1 MTNRHTPTG
10 IIFYY
15 LEKMQSESA
24 RSSRITRWLQHTNG
38 FWFSLYATL
47 AAFCLYTCIFAFR
60 KTYTV
65 GTFEGLSYWGVTYKS
80 WMVIAQVIGYGL
92 AKFAGTKLI
101 SELKSTFRVRGILI
115 MTAIAGISW
124 FFFAITPPPY
134 NIVFLFTNG
143 LPLGMGWGLVFSY
156 LEGRRF
162 TEVLG
167 AGVSV
172 SFIFSSGFAKSIG
185 GFVMKF
191 WGVSEYWMPFVSAC
205 IFLLPLLIF
214 LWLLNQLPPPDA
226 LDEELRTKR
235 QPMNFA
241 ERKKFLL
248 AFAPGLI
255 LLILTYT
262 LLTAFRDFRD
272 NYSADV
278 WKILG
283 YGNSPEIFTK
293 TETPIT
299 LAILI
304 IMGSIMFIRSNRN
317 AFLINQAIV
326 LCGMLLVGV
335 ATFLFD
341 TGVISATPWM
351 IMLGMGLYLGYVPF
365 NSILFDRMIATFKY
379 VSTVGFLIYLA
390 DAFGYLGSV
399 GVLLYKELGQPSL
412 SWLDFFIHAGYIM
425 SVAGSILVIAA
436 MIYFHFRHRQWS
448 KT

>member
-1 MTNRHTPTG
+1 MRPG
-10 IIFYY
+10 
-15 LEKMQSESA
+15 A
-24 RSSRITRWLQHTNG
+24 ITQWLGRTNG
-38 FWFSLYATL
+38 FLFSLYATL

-65 GTFEGLSYWGVTYKS
+65 GTFEGYAYLGVSYKS
-80 WMVIAQVIGYGL
+80 WMVIAQVIGYGI
-92 AKFAGTKLI
+92 AKFAGIKLI
-101 SELKSTFRVRGILI
+101 SELKSSFRVRGILM
-115 MTAIAGISW
+115 MTVIAGLSW
-124 FFFAITPPPY
+124 LFFAITPPPY
-134 NIVFLFTNG
+134 NIIFLFTNG

-172 SFIFSSGFAKSIG
+172 SFIFSSGFAKSVG

-191 WGVSEYWMPFVSAC
+191 WGISEYWMPFVSAC
-205 IFLLPLLIF
+205 IFLLPLLFF
-214 LWLLNQLPPPDA
+214 LWMLNQLPPPDT

-235 QPMNFA
+235 QPMNRD

-248 AFAPGLI
+248 TFAPGLV
-255 LLILTYT
+255 LLVLTYM

-278 WKILG
+278 WKTLG

-299 LAILI
+299 LAVLI
-304 IMGSIMFIRSNRN
+304 IMGSIMFVRSNRN
-317 AFLINQAIV
+317 AFMINQLIV

-341 TGVISATPWM
+341 HGLIQATPWM
-351 IMLGMGLYLGYVPF
+351 TMLGMGLYLGYVPF

-399 GVLLYKELGQPSL
+399 GILLYKELGQPRL
-412 SWLDFFIHAGYIM
+412 SWLDFFIHAGYVM
-425 SVAGSILVIAA
+425 AVTGSLLVIAA
-436 MIYFHFRHRQWS
+436 MIYFRTKYRQWN
-448 KT
+448 KAQ

>member
-1 MTNRHTPTG
+1 
-10 IIFYY
+10 
-15 LEKMQSESA
+15 MQSEPV
-24 RSSRITRWLQHTNG
+24 RSGAITHWLRSTNG
-38 FWFSLYATL
+38 FSFSLYATL

-65 GTFEGLSYWGVTYKS
+65 GTFEGLVFWGVSYKS
-80 WMVIAQVIGYGL
+80 WMVISQVIGYGI
-92 AKFAGTKLI
+92 AKFAGIKLI
-101 SELKSTFRVRGILI
+101 SELKSTFRVKGILI
-115 MTAIAGISW
+115 MVAMAGLSW
-124 FFFAITPPPY
+124 LCFALTPAPY
-134 NIVFLFTNG
+134 NIIFLFTNG

-172 SFIFSSGFAKSIG
+172 SFIFSSGFAKSVG

-205 IFLLPLLIF
+205 IFLLPLLFF
-214 LWLLNQLPPPDA
+214 LWMLNQVPPPDT

-235 QPMNFA
+235 QPMNGE
-241 ERKKFLL
+241 ERKKFLKM
-248 AFAPGLI
+248 FAPGLI
-255 LLILTYT
+255 LLVLTYT

-293 TETPIT
+293 TETPVTI
-299 LAILI
+299 AILI

-317 AFLINQAIV
+317 AFMINQLIILA
-326 LCGMLLVGV
+326 GMVLVGV

-341 TGVISATPWM
+341 QGLIEATPWM

-390 DAFGYLGSV
+390 DAFGYLGSI
-399 GVLLYKELGQPSL
+399 GVLLYKEFGQRDL
-412 SWLDFFIHAGYIM
+412 SWLEFFIHAGYIM
-425 SVAGSILVIAA
+425 SATGILLMLASIV
-436 MIYFHFRHRQWS
+436 YFYGKHKQWVKNS
-448 KT
+448 RDARAPLQ

>member
-1 MTNRHTPTG
+1 M
-10 IIFYY
+10 
-15 LEKMQSESA
+15 LSDQ
-24 RSSRITRWLQHTNG
+24 RSGAVTRWLRGTNG
-38 FWFSLYATL
+38 FLFSLYATL

-65 GTFEGLSYWGVTYKS
+65 GTFEGIAFFGVTYKS
-80 WMVIAQVIGYGL
+80 WMVISQVIGYGI
-92 AKFAGTKLI
+92 AKFAGIKLI
-101 SELKSTFRVRGILI
+101 SELKSSFRVKGILI
-115 MTAIAGISW
+115 MITLAGFSW
-124 FFFAITPPPY
+124 LLFAITPAPY
-134 NIVFLFTNG
+134 NIVFLFMNG

-172 SFIFSSGFAKSIG
+172 SFIFSSGFAKSVG

-205 IFLLPLLIF
+205 IFLLPLLFF
-214 LWLLNQLPPPDA
+214 LWMLNQVPPPDA
-226 LDEELRTKR
+226 LDEELRTRR
-235 QPMNFA
+235 QPMNRDD
-241 ERKKFLL
+241 RKKFLL
-248 AFAPGLI
+248 TFAPGLI
-255 LLILTYT
+255 LLILTYM

-283 YGNSPEIFTK
+283 YGNSPGIFTK
-293 TETPIT
+293 TETPVTI
-299 LAILI
+299 AILI

-317 AFLINQAIV
+317 AFMINQALI
-326 LCGMLLVGV
+326 LCGMVLVGI

-341 TGVISATPWM
+341 QGLIGEIPWM

-379 VSTVGFLIYLA
+379 VSTVGFLIYLS
-390 DAFGYLGSV
+390 DAFGYLGSI
-399 GVLLYKELGQPSL
+399 GVLLYKELGQPNL
-412 SWLDFFIHAGYIM
+412 SWLEFFIHAGYIM
-425 SVAGSILVIAA
+425 SVTGSLLIIGSMA
-436 MIYFHFRHRQWS
+436 YFYFKHKQWIPGN
-448 KT
+448 T

>member
-1 MTNRHTPTG
+1 
-10 IIFYY
+10 
-15 LEKMQSESA
+15 MQSDSV
-24 RSSRITRWLQHTNG
+24 RSGAITQWLRGTNG

-65 GTFEGLSYWGVTYKS
+65 GTFEGYIFLGVSYKS
-80 WMVIAQVIGYGL
+80 WMVISQVIGYGI
-92 AKFAGTKLI
+92 AKFAGIKLI
-101 SELKSTFRVRGILI
+101 SELKSTFRVKGILI
-115 MTAIAGISW
+115 MITLAGLSW
-124 FFFAITPPPY
+124 LFFAITPPPY
-134 NIVFLFTNG
+134 NIVFLFMNG

-172 SFIFSSGFAKSIG
+172 SFIFSSGFAKSVG

-191 WGVSEYWMPFVSAC
+191 WGVSEYWMPFISAC
-205 IFLLPLLIF
+205 IFLLPLLFF
-214 LWLLNQLPPPDA
+214 LWMLNQVPPPNA
-226 LDEELRTKR
+226 LDEELRTR
-235 QPMNFA
+235 REPMNHE
-241 ERKKFLL
+241 ERKKFLFM
-248 AFAPGLI
+248 FAPGLI
-255 LLILTYT
+255 LLILTYM

-272 NYSADV
+272 NFSAEV
-278 WKILG
+278 WKTLG

-293 TETPIT
+293 TETPVTI
-299 LAILI
+299 AILI

-317 AFLINQAIV
+317 AFMINQAII
-326 LCGMLLVGV
+326 LCGMLLVGI
-335 ATFLFD
+335 ATLLFD
-341 TGVISATPWM
+341 QGFISATPWM

-390 DAFGYLGSV
+390 DAFGYLGSI
-399 GVLLYKELGQPSL
+399 GVLFYKELGQPNL
-412 SWLDFFIHAGYIM
+412 SWLEFFIHAGYIM
-425 SVAGSILVIAA
+425 SVTGSLLIIGSMV
-436 MIYFHFRHRQWS
+436 YFYFKHRQWVIN

>member
-1 MTNRHTPTG
+1 
-10 IIFYY
+10 
-15 LEKMQSESA
+15 MQSDVA
-24 RSSRITRWLQHTNG
+24 HPGAVTRWLRSTNG
-38 FWFSLYATL
+38 FLFSLYATL

-65 GTFEGLSYWGVTYKS
+65 GTFEGYIFLGVSYKS
-80 WMVIAQVIGYGL
+80 WMVISQVVGYGL
-92 AKFAGTKLI
+92 AKFAGIKLI
-101 SELKSTFRVRGILI
+101 SELKSTFRVKGILI
-115 MTAIAGISW
+115 MTAVAGLSW
-124 FFFAITPPPY
+124 LLFALTPPPY
-134 NIVFLFTNG
+134 NIFFLFTNG

-172 SFIFSSGFAKSIG
+172 SFIFSSGFAKSVG

-205 IFLLPLLIF
+205 IFLLPLLFF
-214 LWLLNQLPPPDA
+214 LWMLNQLPPPDR
-226 LDEELRTKR
+226 LDEEMRTRR
-235 QPMNFA
+235 QPMN
-241 ERKKFLL
+241 RQDRRKFLL
-248 AFAPGLI
+248 TFAPGLV

-293 TETPIT
+293 TETPVTI
-299 LAILI
+299 AILV

-317 AFLINQAIV
+317 AFMINQGIV
-326 LCGMLLVGV
+326 LAGMLVVGI

-341 TGVISATPWM
+341 QQLIGATAWM

-365 NSILFDRMIATFKY
+365 NSILFDRMIATFRY

-390 DAFGYLGSV
+390 DAFGYLGSI
-399 GVLLYKELGQPSL
+399 GVLLYKELGRPDL
-412 SWLDFFIHAGYIM
+412 SWLDFFIHAGYVM
-425 SVAGSILVIAA
+425 SVAGSALVAGA
-436 MIYFHFRHRQWS
+436 MVYFHFKHRNWAEAQ
-448 KT
+448 

>member
-1 MTNRHTPTG
+1 
-10 IIFYY
+10 
-15 LEKMQSESA
+15 MQSA
-24 RSSRITRWLQHTNG
+24 QPPGNAVTHWLRNANG
-38 FWFSLYATL
+38 FTFSVYATL

-65 GTFEGLSYWGVTYKS
+65 GTFEGIVWLGVSYKS
-80 WMVIAQVIGYGL
+80 WMVISQVLGYGI
-92 AKFAGTKLI
+92 AKFAGIKLI
-101 SELKSTFRVRGILI
+101 SELKSTFRVKGIIL
-115 MTAIAGISW
+115 MVSIAGLSW
-124 FFFAITPPPY
+124 FFFAITPAPY
-134 NIVFLFTNG
+134 NIIFLFTNG

-172 SFIFSSGFAKSIG
+172 SFIFSSGFAKSVG
-185 GFVMKF
+185 GYVMKF
-191 WGVSEYWMPFVSAC
+191 WGVSEYWMPFISAC
-205 IFLLPLLIF
+205 IFLLPLLFF
-214 LWLLNQLPPPDA
+214 LWMLNQVPPPDK

-235 QPMNFA
+235 QPMNKE

-248 AFAPGLI
+248 MFLPGLI

-293 TETPIT
+293 TETPVTI
-299 LAILI
+299 AILI

-317 AFLINQAIV
+317 AFMINQAII
-326 LCGMLLVGV
+326 LIGMLLVGI

-341 TGVISATPWM
+341 SGSINATLWM
-351 IMLGMGLYLGYVPF
+351 IFLGMGLYLGYVPF

-390 DAFGYLGSV
+390 DAFGYLGSI
-399 GVLLYKELGQPSL
+399 GVLLYKELGRPEL
-412 SWLDFFIHAGYIM
+412 SWLEFFIHAGYVM
-425 SVAGSILVIAA
+425 SITGSVLMIGS
-436 MIYFHFRHRQWS
+436 MIYFHSKYQQWI
-448 KT
+448 KNT

>member
-1 MTNRHTPTG
+1 
-10 IIFYY
+10 
-15 LEKMQSESA
+15 MQSDQAPSSA
-24 RSSRITRWLQHTNG
+24 ITNWLRNSNG
-38 FWFSLYATL
+38 FLFSLYATL

-65 GTFEGLSYWGVTYKS
+65 GTFEGIAWFGVSYKS
-80 WMVIAQVIGYGL
+80 WMVISQVIGYGI
-92 AKFAGTKLI
+92 AKFAGIKLI
-101 SELKSTFRVRGILI
+101 SELKSTFRVKGILI
-115 MTAIAGISW
+115 MVAVAGLSW
-124 FFFAITPPPY
+124 LFFALTPAPY
-134 NIVFLFTNG
+134 NIFFLFTNG

-172 SFIFSSGFAKSIG
+172 SFIFSSGFAKSVG
-185 GFVMKF
+185 GYVMKF

-205 IFLLPLLIF
+205 IFLLPLLFF
-214 LWLLNQLPPPDA
+214 LWMLNQVPPPDR

-235 QPMNFA
+235 QPMDRE
-241 ERKKFLL
+241 ERKKFLVM
-248 AFAPGLI
+248 FMPGLI

-293 TETPIT
+293 TETPVTI
-299 LAILI
+299 AILI

-317 AFLINQAIV
+317 AFMINQGII
-326 LCGMLLVGV
+326 LFGMLLVGV

-341 TGVISATPWM
+341 SGFITATAWM
-351 IMLGMGLYLGYVPF
+351 ILLGMGLYLGYVPF
-365 NSILFDRMIATFKY
+365 NSILFDRMIAAFKHI
-379 VSTVGFLIYLA
+379 STVGFLIYLA
-390 DAFGYLGSV
+390 DAFGYLGSI
-399 GVLLYKELGQPSL
+399 GVLLYKELGQPNL
-412 SWLDFFIHAGYIM
+412 SWLEFFIHAGYIM
-425 SVAGSILVIAA
+425 SVIGTVLMIGS
-436 MIYFHFRHRQWS
+436 MTYFHLKYQQWV
-448 KT
+448 KNT

>member
-1 MTNRHTPTG
+1 
-10 IIFYY
+10 
-15 LEKMQSESA
+15 MQSESA
-24 RSSRITRWLQHTNG
+24 RSGGITRWLNNTHG

-80 WMVIAQVIGYGL
+80 WMVIAQVIGYGI
-92 AKFAGTKLI
+92 AKFAGIKLI

-115 MTAIAGISW
+115 MTAIAGLSW

-172 SFIFSSGFAKSIG
+172 SFIFSSGFAKSVG

-241 ERKKFLL
+241 ERKKFML

-299 LAILI
+299 LTILI

-341 TGVISATPWM
+341 TGVISATLWM

-448 KT
+448 KPH

>member
-92 AKFAGTKLI
+92 AKFAGIKLI

>member
-1 MTNRHTPTG
+1 
-10 IIFYY
+10 
-15 LEKMQSESA
+15 MQSDPE
-24 RSSRITRWLQHTNG
+24 RSGAITQWLRNTNS
-38 FWFSLYATL
+38 FLFSVYATL

-65 GTFEGLSYWGVTYKS
+65 GTFEGYSFGGVSYKS
-80 WMVIAQVIGYGL
+80 WMVIAQVIGYGI
-92 AKFAGTKLI
+92 AKFAGIKLI
-101 SELKSTFRVRGILI
+101 SELQSTYRVKGILI
-115 MTAIAGISW
+115 MVTLAGLSW
-124 FFFAITPPPY
+124 LFFAITPPPY

-172 SFIFSSGFAKSIG
+172 SFIFSSGFAKSVG
-185 GFVMKF
+185 GFAMKYG
-191 WGVSEYWMPFVSAC
+191 GVSEYWMPFASAC
-205 IFLLPLLIF
+205 IFLLPLLFF
-214 LWLLNQLPPPDA
+214 LWMLNQVPPPNA

-235 QPMNFA
+235 QPMNR
-241 ERKKFLL
+241 EDRKKFLSL
-248 AFAPGLI
+248 FAPGLV

-272 NYSADV
+272 NYSAEV

-293 TETPIT
+293 TETPVT

-317 AFLINQAIV
+317 AFMINQLII
-326 LCGMLLVGV
+326 LCGMVLVGM
-335 ATFLFD
+335 ATLLFD
-341 TGVISATPWM
+341 QNLISATAWM

-365 NSILFDRMIATFKY
+365 NSMLFDRMIATFKY

-390 DAFGYLGSV
+390 DAFGYLGSI
-399 GVLLYKELGQPSL
+399 GVLLYKELGQPNL
-412 SWLDFFIHAGYIM
+412 SWLEFFIHAGYGM
-425 SVAGSILVIAA
+425 SITGSLLIIGSMA
-436 MIYFHFRHRQWS
+436 YFHVKNRQWIS
-448 KT
+448 NNT

>member
-1 MTNRHTPTG
+1 
-10 IIFYY
+10 
-15 LEKMQSESA
+15 MQSDQA
-24 RSSRITRWLQHTNG
+24 PANAITNWLRNSNG
-38 FWFSLYATL
+38 FLFSLYATI

-65 GTFEGLSYWGVTYKS
+65 GTFEGITWLGVSYKS
-80 WMVIAQVIGYGL
+80 WMVISQVVGYGI
-92 AKFAGTKLI
+92 AKFAGIKLI
-101 SELKSTFRVRGILI
+101 SELKSTFRVKGILI
-115 MTAIAGISW
+115 VVAIAGLSW
-124 FFFAITPPPY
+124 LFFALTPAPY
-134 NIVFLFTNG
+134 NIIFLFTNG

-172 SFIFSSGFAKSIG
+172 SFIFSSGFAKSVG
-185 GFVMKF
+185 GYVMKF

-205 IFLLPLLIF
+205 IFLLPLLFF
-214 LWLLNQLPPPDA
+214 LWMLNQVPPPNA
-226 LDEELRTKR
+226 MDEELRTKR
-235 QPMNFA
+235 QPMNRE
-241 ERKKFLL
+241 ERKKFLVM
-248 AFAPGLI
+248 FMPGLI

-293 TETPIT
+293 TETPVTI
-299 LAILI
+299 AILI

-317 AFLINQAIV
+317 AFMINQAII
-326 LCGMLLVGV
+326 LSGMILTGI

-341 TGVISATPWM
+341 SGLIDATLWM
-351 IMLGMGLYLGYVPF
+351 IILGMGLYLGYVPF
-365 NSILFDRMIATFKY
+365 NSILFDRMIAAFKY

-390 DAFGYLGSV
+390 DAFGYLGSI
-399 GVLLYKELGQPSL
+399 GVLLYKELGQPNL
-412 SWLDFFIHAGYIM
+412 SWLEFFIHAGYIM
-425 SVAGSILVIAA
+425 SVTGTLLMVGS
-436 MIYFHFRHRQWS
+436 MIYFHFKYQQWV
-448 KT
+448 KDT

>member
-1 MTNRHTPTG
+1 
-10 IIFYY
+10 
-15 LEKMQSESA
+15 MQSESA
-24 RSSRITRWLQHTNG
+24 RSNVITRWLQNTHG

-60 KTYTV
+60 KSYTV
-65 GTFEGLSYWGVTYKS
+65 GTFEGHSYWGVTYKS

-92 AKFAGTKLI
+92 AKFAGIKLI

-115 MTAIAGISW
+115 MTAIAGLSW

-172 SFIFSSGFAKSIG
+172 SFIFSSGFAKSVG

-205 IFLLPLLIF
+205 IFLLPLIIF

-299 LAILI
+299 LAILV

-341 TGVISATPWM
+341 SGLISATPWM

-448 KT
+448 KTR

>member
-1 MTNRHTPTG
+1 MRAG
-10 IIFYY
+10 
-15 LEKMQSESA
+15 A
-24 RSSRITRWLQHTNG
+24 VTRWLRNTNG
-38 FWFSLYATL
+38 FLFSLYATL

-65 GTFEGLSYWGVTYKS
+65 GTFEGFVYFGVTYKS
-80 WMVIAQVIGYGL
+80 WMVIAQVISYGL
-92 AKFAGTKLI
+92 AKFAGIKLI
-101 SELKSTFRVRGILI
+101 SELKSSFRVRGIII
-115 MTAIAGISW
+115 MTAIAGLSW
-124 FFFAITPPPY
+124 LFFAITPPPY
-134 NIVFLFTNG
+134 NIIFLFTNG

-172 SFIFSSGFAKSIG
+172 SFIFSSGFAKSVG

-205 IFLLPLLIF
+205 IFLLPLLFF
-214 LWLLNQLPPPDA
+214 LWLLNQVPPPDS
-226 LDEELRTKR
+226 LDEALRTKR
-235 QPMNFA
+235 QPMNR
-241 ERKKFLL
+241 EDRKKFLL
-248 AFAPGLI
+248 AFAPGLV
-255 LLILTYT
+255 LLILTYA

-299 LAILI
+299 LAILV
-304 IMGSIMFIRSNRN
+304 IMGSIMFIRSNKN
-317 AFLINQAIV
+317 AFMINQIIV
-326 LCGMLLVGV
+326 LSGMLLVGI

-341 TGVISATPWM
+341 RGLIAATPWM

-399 GVLLYKELGQPSL
+399 GVLLYKELGQPAL
-412 SWLDFFIHAGYIM
+412 SWLDFFIHAGYVM
-425 SVAGSILVIAA
+425 SVAGSALVIAS
-436 MIYFHFRHRQWS
+436 MIYFQIRYRQWRDVQG
-448 KT
+448 

>member
-1 MTNRHTPTG
+1 
-10 IIFYY
+10 
-15 LEKMQSESA
+15 MQSDLL
-24 RSSRITRWLQHTNG
+24 RSGAVTQWLRGTNG
-38 FWFSLYATL
+38 FLFSLYATL

-65 GTFEGLSYWGVTYKS
+65 GTFEGIAFLGVSYKS
-80 WMVIAQVIGYGL
+80 WMVISQVIGYGL
-92 AKFAGTKLI
+92 AKFAGIKLI
-101 SELKSTFRVRGILI
+101 SELKSTFRVKGIVI
-115 MTAIAGISW
+115 MVTVAGLSW
-124 FFFAITPPPY
+124 LFFAITPPPY
-134 NIVFLFTNG
+134 NIAFLFMNG

-172 SFIFSSGFAKSIG
+172 SFIFSSGFAKSVG

-205 IFLLPLLIF
+205 IFLLPLLFF
-214 LWLLNQLPPPDA
+214 LWMLNQVPPPNA

-235 QPMNFA
+235 QPMNRE
-241 ERKKFLL
+241 ERKKFLTM
-248 AFAPGLI
+248 FAPGLI

-262 LLTAFRDFRD
+262 MLTAFRDFRD
-272 NYSADV
+272 NFSAEV
-278 WKILG
+278 WKTLG

-293 TETPIT
+293 TETPVTI
-299 LAILI
+299 AILI

-317 AFLINQAIV
+317 AFLINQAII
-326 LCGMLLVGV
+326 LCGMLLVGI

-341 TGVISATPWM
+341 RDLINEVPWM

-390 DAFGYLGSV
+390 DAFGYLGSI
-399 GVLLYKELGQPSL
+399 GVLLYKEFGQPDL
-412 SWLDFFIHAGYIM
+412 SWLEFFIHAGYIM
-425 SVAGSILVIAA
+425 SVSGSVLIIGSMV
-436 MIYFHFRHRQWS
+436 YFHFKHQQWTS
-448 KT
+448 YNR

>member
-1 MTNRHTPTG
+1 MRAG
-10 IIFYY
+10 
-15 LEKMQSESA
+15 A
-24 RSSRITRWLQHTNG
+24 VTRWLRNTNG
-38 FWFSLYATL
+38 FLFSLYATL

-65 GTFEGLSYWGVTYKS
+65 GTFEGFVYFGVTYKS

-92 AKFAGTKLI
+92 AKFAGIKLI
-101 SELKSTFRVRGILI
+101 SELKSSFRVRGIII
-115 MTAIAGISW
+115 MTAIAGLSW
-124 FFFAITPPPY
+124 LFFAITPPPY
-134 NIVFLFTNG
+134 NIIFLFTNG

-172 SFIFSSGFAKSIG
+172 SFIFSSGFAKSVG

-205 IFLLPLLIF
+205 IFLLPLLFF
-214 LWLLNQLPPPDA
+214 LWLLNQVPPPDS
-226 LDEELRTKR
+226 LDEALRTKR
-235 QPMNFA
+235 QPMNR
-241 ERKKFLL
+241 EDRKKFLL
-248 AFAPGLI
+248 AFAPGLV
-255 LLILTYT
+255 LLILTYA

-299 LAILI
+299 LAILV
-304 IMGSIMFIRSNRN
+304 IMGSIMFIRSNKN
-317 AFLINQAIV
+317 AFMINQIIV
-326 LCGMLLVGV
+326 LSGMLLVGI

-341 TGVISATPWM
+341 RGLIAATPWM

-399 GVLLYKELGQPSL
+399 GVLLYKELGQPAL
-412 SWLDFFIHAGYIM
+412 SWLDFFIHAGYVM
-425 SVAGSILVIAA
+425 SVAGSALVIAS
-436 MIYFHFRHRQWS
+436 MIYFHIRYRQWRDVQG
-448 KT
+448 

>member
-1 MTNRHTPTG
+1 
-10 IIFYY
+10 
-15 LEKMQSESA
+15 MQSESA
-24 RSSRITRWLQHTNG
+24 RSSGITRWLQHTHG

-80 WMVIAQVIGYGL
+80 WMVIAQVIGYGI
-92 AKFAGTKLI
+92 AKFAGIKLI

-115 MTAIAGISW
+115 MTAIAGLSW

-241 ERKKFLL
+241 ERKKFML

-299 LAILI
+299 LAILVI
-304 IMGSIMFIRSNRN
+304 TGSIMFIRSNRN

-326 LCGMLLVGV
+326 LCGMLMVGV

-448 KT
+448 KPH

>member
-1 MTNRHTPTG
+1 
-10 IIFYY
+10 
-15 LEKMQSESA
+15 MQSGVKSGA
-24 RSSRITRWLQHTNG
+24 ITQWLRDTNG
-38 FWFSLYATL
+38 FWFSVYATL

-65 GTFEGLSYWGVTYKS
+65 GTFEGFAFWGVSYKS
-80 WMVIAQVIGYGL
+80 WMVISQVIGYGI
-92 AKFAGTKLI
+92 AKFAGIKLI
-101 SELKSTFRVRGILI
+101 SELKSTFRVKGIII
-115 MTAIAGISW
+115 MITLAGLSW
-124 FFFAITPPPY
+124 VFFAITPPPY
-134 NIVFLFTNG
+134 NIAFLFTNG

-172 SFIFSSGFAKSIG
+172 SFIFSSGFAKSVG

-205 IFLLPLLIF
+205 IFLMPLLFF
-214 LWLLNQLPPPDA
+214 LWMLNQVPPPDA
-226 LDEELRTKR
+226 LDEQLRTKR
-235 QPMNFA
+235 QPMNQA
-241 ERKKFLL
+241 ERRKFLL
-248 AFAPGLI
+248 LFAPGLI

-299 LAILI
+299 IAILI

-317 AFLINQAIV
+317 AFMLNQVII
-326 LCGMLLVGV
+326 LCGMLLVGA
-335 ATFLFD
+335 ATALFD
-341 TGVISATPWM
+341 YGFISAPVWM

-399 GVLLYKELGQPSL
+399 GVLLYKELGQPNL
-412 SWLDFFIHAGYIM
+412 SWLEFFIHAGYAM
-425 SVAGSILVIAA
+425 AGLGSILMLASIL
-436 MIYFHFRHRQWS
+436 YFYWKHQHWI
-448 KT
+448 KNT

>member
-1 MTNRHTPTG
+1 MRAG
-10 IIFYY
+10 
-15 LEKMQSESA
+15 A
-24 RSSRITRWLQHTNG
+24 VTRWLRNTNG
-38 FWFSLYATL
+38 FLFSLYATL

-65 GTFEGLSYWGVTYKS
+65 GTFEGFVYFGVTYKS

-92 AKFAGTKLI
+92 AKFAGIKLI
-101 SELKSTFRVRGILI
+101 SELKSSFRVRGIII
-115 MTAIAGISW
+115 MTAIAGLSW
-124 FFFAITPPPY
+124 LFFAITPPPY
-134 NIVFLFTNG
+134 NIIFLFTNG

-172 SFIFSSGFAKSIG
+172 SFIFSSGFAKSVG

-205 IFLLPLLIF
+205 IFLLPLLFF
-214 LWLLNQLPPPDA
+214 LWLLNQVPPPDS
-226 LDEELRTKR
+226 LDEALRTKR
-235 QPMNFA
+235 QPMNR
-241 ERKKFLL
+241 EDRKKFLF
-248 AFAPGLI
+248 AFAPGLV
-255 LLILTYT
+255 LLILTYA

-299 LAILI
+299 LAILV
-304 IMGSIMFIRSNRN
+304 IMGSIMFIRSNKN
-317 AFLINQAIV
+317 AFMINQIIV
-326 LCGMLLVGV
+326 LSGMLLVGI

-341 TGVISATPWM
+341 RGLIAATPWM

-399 GVLLYKELGQPSL
+399 GVLLYKELGQPAL
-412 SWLDFFIHAGYIM
+412 SWLDFFIHAGYVM
-425 SVAGSILVIAA
+425 SVAGSALVIAS
-436 MIYFHFRHRQWS
+436 MIYFQIRYRQWRDVQG
-448 KT
+448 